1 MCVIQLIRAKAPTGK
16 DILPPMEIP
25 DQYILSYNYFP
36 KLETC
41 RKLYAS
47 HMVTKRRRR
56 AAYSVLG
63 VFTCSA
69 EAGAMEGCCVLE
81 MFVCVSG

>member
-1 MCVIQLIRAKAPTGK
+1 MCCIQLRRAKALKVK
-16 DILPPMEIP
+16 DILPPIEIP

-56 AAYSVLG
+56 GAYSMLG